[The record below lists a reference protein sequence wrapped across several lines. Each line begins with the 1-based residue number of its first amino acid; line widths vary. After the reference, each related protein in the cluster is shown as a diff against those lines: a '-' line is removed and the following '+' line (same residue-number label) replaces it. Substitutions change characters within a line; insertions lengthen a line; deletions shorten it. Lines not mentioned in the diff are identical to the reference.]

1 MSGSGSGSGSG
12 NQQNLAN
19 AISDGL
25 DELEPLKGHWQL
37 AWGPGSYRYL
47 GSIFDSSMM
56 YIVQHKTHKS
66 RYAIVVRGTN
76 PIDAF
81 DWILSDLL
89 PHKLARKL
97 LSYQGVWQLAGQ
109 IAASGG

>member
-1 MSGSGSGSGSG
+1 MTAYSQHQSMLSLSLLSYRGFWNPERD

-25 DELEPLKGHWQL
+25 NELEPLKDNWQL
-37 AWGPGSYRYL
+37 AWGPATYRYL

-81 DWILSDLL
+81 
-89 PHKLARKL
+89 
-97 LSYQGVWQLAGQ
+97 VV
-109 IAASGG
+109 